1 MHTTLSK
8 GNEIREQEVLDEYL
22 DWLALQI
29 YNFVN
34 KNEDEN
40 KNDELI
46 SEPIVEVLQN
56 EVEKV
61 DDSIDDSVED

>member
-34 KNEDEN
+34 KDEN

-61 DDSIDDSVED
+61 DDSVED